1 MESSAAVRLQLD
13 VITLFPPMF
22 EALTAYGITRR
33 AFENGICELKC
44 WNPRDFATDSYRTI
58 DDRPYG
64 GGPGMVM
71 LPEPLDQAIAA
82 AKQRQAAAGHVPRL
96 IYLSPQGPVLTH
108 EKVMQLAQEPGL
120 ILLAGRYEGVDER
133 VLQLHDAEEIS
144 LGDYVLSGGELPAMV
159 LMDALI
165 RQLPGVL
172 NDAQSAVEDSFY
184 DGLLDCQ
191 HYTRPEVYRG
201 QAVPPVLL
209 SGNHAEIAKWRLQ
222 QRLQRTQ
229 ARRPDLFGQ
238 RVLSKQESRLLG
250 LEPTKRRR
258 TKVVSEQEQDS
269 NTMGKNHESD

>member
-1 MESSAAVRLQLD
+1 MESAAAVRLQLD

-33 AFENGICELKC
+33 AFENGICKLVC

-82 AKQRQAAAGHVPRL
+82 AKARQAGAGHVPRL

-108 EKVMQLAQEPGL
+108 EKVMQLLQEPGL

-144 LGDYVLSGGELPAMV
+144 LGDYVLSG
-159 LMDALI
+159 
-165 RQLPGVL
+165 
-172 NDAQSAVEDSFY
+172 
-184 DGLLDCQ
+184 
-191 HYTRPEVYRG
+191 
-201 QAVPPVLL
+201 
-209 SGNHAEIAKWRLQ
+209 
-222 QRLQRTQ
+222 
-229 ARRPDLFGQ
+229 
-238 RVLSKQESRLLG
+238 
-250 LEPTKRRR
+250 
-258 TKVVSEQEQDS
+258 
-269 NTMGKNHESD
+269 